1 MFMQVQK
8 DMKNQKNKFFSFPQ
22 DGKLHK
28 FLLVRFS
35 LYKTGNP
42 KFSDSR

>member
-8 DMKNQKNKFFSFPQ
+8 DMKNQKIKFFSFLQ
-22 DGKLHK
+22 DGKLHQ
-28 FLLVRFS
+28 FLPVVFS